1 MFYLLDCTLKYFP
14 IFQPLGLS
22 ILLQTFMA
30 IFVLPS
36 FVVFSD
42 VHNFGM
48 FKPNSFHITGKS
60 LDDIFKVIFA
70 MNVACIKTF
79 DDLN

>member
-1 MFYLLDCTLKYFP
+1 
-14 IFQPLGLS
+14 
-22 ILLQTFMA
+22 MA